1 MNHVVDYDHLP
12 FLVPKLIHLEYGIFS
27 CVALWPGRVPHSSVD
42 KEIVG
47 TIPLQINLSYELFDE
62 DNQKYLSDFSMVL
75 LTNSI

>member
-12 FLVPKLIHLEYGIFS
+12 FLVPKLPHLECGMCRILAWL
-27 CVALWPGRVPHSSVD
+27 CAALKVSDD